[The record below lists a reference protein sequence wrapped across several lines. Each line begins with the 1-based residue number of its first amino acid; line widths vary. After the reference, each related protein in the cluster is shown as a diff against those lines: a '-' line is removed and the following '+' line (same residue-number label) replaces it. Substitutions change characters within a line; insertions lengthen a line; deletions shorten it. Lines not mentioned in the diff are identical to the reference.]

1 MFFSKSSETINQ
13 AVRLFYA
20 HNRAEGT
27 ENMKLRLNNME
38 ETIDVLDA
46 STPSIIKIQ
55 CSSATEM
62 DCVREALTKDALKD
76 FQYLDG
82 EGNVIG
88 RYSHYVLEHTTYTVQ
103 DGIYQVAF
111 TVRQLSD
118 TEVRLDAL
126 EEGQET
132 QNGAIDELAGIV
144 GGEE

>member
-1 MFFSKSSETINQ
+1 
-13 AVRLFYA
+13 
-20 HNRAEGT
+20 
-27 ENMKLRLNNME
+27 MKLRLNNME

-88 RYSHYVLEHTTYTVQ
+88 RYSHYVLMHTTYIVR
-103 DGIYQVAF
+103 DGVYNVSFA
-111 TVRQLSD
+111 VRQLSD

>member
-1 MFFSKSSETINQ
+1 
-13 AVRLFYA
+13 
-20 HNRAEGT
+20 
-27 ENMKLRLNNME
+27 MKLKLNNTE
-38 ETIDVLDA
+38 ETISVLA
-46 STPSIIKIQ
+46 SSTPSAIKMQ
-55 CSSATEM
+55 CSSAAEM
-62 DCVREALTKDALKD
+62 ESVREAMTKEALKD

-82 EGNVIG
+82 EGDVIG
-88 RYSHYVLEHTTYTVQ
+88 RYSHYVLERITYTVR
-103 DGIYQVAF
+103 DGIYNVSF